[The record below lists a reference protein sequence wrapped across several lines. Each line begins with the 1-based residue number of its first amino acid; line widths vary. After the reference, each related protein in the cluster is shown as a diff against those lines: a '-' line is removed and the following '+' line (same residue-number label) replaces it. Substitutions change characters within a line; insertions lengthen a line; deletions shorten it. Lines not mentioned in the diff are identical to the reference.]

1 MIVLETWHIFWEH
14 PFSFSGRSS
23 RKEFWI
29 MFPLLCIFEEI
40 CIMVIHAC
48 SFGTPAEDFML
59 WIFVTF
65 SVAIVIFIYALF
77 VRRFHDVGI
86 NDKWILLLFF
96 FGIKALYSAEM
107 LIISTILLIIYLG
120 IATIASEK
128 KENKY
133 GKPPFI

>member
-1 MIVLETWHIFWEH
+1 MTVSETWHTFWEH

-29 MFPLLCIFEEI
+29 MFPLLCIFEGI
-40 CIMVIHAC
+40 CIMSIHAF
-48 SFGTPAEDFML
+48 SSGTPAEDFIL
-59 WIFVTF
+59 WISVTF
-65 SVAIVIFIYALF
+65 SIAIMIFMYALF

-86 NDKWILLLFF
+86 NDKWILLLVFF
-96 FGIKALYSAEM
+96 YIKALYSAEM
-107 LIISTILLIIYLG
+107 VIISAILLIIYLG
-120 IATIASEK
+120 IATIASQK